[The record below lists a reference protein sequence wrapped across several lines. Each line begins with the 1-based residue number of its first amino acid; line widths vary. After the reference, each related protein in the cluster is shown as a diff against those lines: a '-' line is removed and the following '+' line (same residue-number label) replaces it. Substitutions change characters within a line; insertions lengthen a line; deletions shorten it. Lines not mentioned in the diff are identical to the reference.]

1 MYTQVTYILYNIHIK
16 THRKTRQAKL
26 QNSDEKH
33 IGNMMADEIC
43 YDLLVSINWGCCFFP
58 LRKWIFPLHVAATFG
73 LQSWA
78 FSAASFFPAS
88 AWFFFASDSFFP
100 PRTVFPLPPEWF
112 FLLQRCFFCCFE
124 FFRLRRHLLL
134 AFFPA
139 AKTAF
144 FRCKA
149 FFSCFQTCFFPFR
162 CFFPAANLFFR
173 AARRQGA
180 EDADI
185 YGRSPLASWIAH
197 GTNRWQ
203 SDFFFFCCGRF
214 RSEARS

>member
-1 MYTQVTYILYNIHIK
+1 MYTQVTYILYHIHIK

-33 IGNMMADEIC
+33 TGNMMADDIC
-43 YDLLVSINWGCCFFP
+43 YDLLFSINWGCCFFP
-58 LRKWIFPLHVAATFG
+58 LRKWIFSVARCSDFWVAKLGF
-73 LQSWA
+73 LCCK
-78 FSAASFFPAS
+78 FFPAS

-100 PRTVFPLPPEWF
+100 PRTVFPLPPECIF
-112 FLLQRCFFCCFE
+112 FCCKGAFFAAARCFFCCFE

-149 FFSCFQTCFFPFR
+149 FFSCFQTCFFSVPM
-162 CFFPAANLFFR
+162 FFSCRELVFFALR
-173 AARRQGA
+173 GDKEQRTQS
-180 EDADI
+180 
-185 YGRSPLASWIAH
+185 YTVPLH
-197 GTNRWQ
+197 RL
-203 SDFFFFCCGRF
+203 
-214 RSEARS
+214 EA